1 MKDRK
6 ITLSYSDSIL
16 IEQLLESQIRVFED
30 ADAKYGDPSGYIA
43 ADRYEYSGPLDIG
56 HNVNSRE
63 LTCREFEVWA
73 ESIKDRLFH
82 SRRDA
87 TPPGPSD
94 CPDCGEI
101 GSGRGH
107 MGCQYPSDDPNIEGL
122 EDPMEFER

>member
-1 MKDRK
+1 MKGRK
-6 ITLSYSDSIL
+6 ITLSYSDSML
-16 IEQLLESQIRVFED
+16 IEQLLENQLAIYRD
-30 ADAKYGDPSGYIA
+30 ADADYGDQSGYIS
-43 ADRYEYSGPLDIG
+43 ADRFHTDGPYDLG
-56 HNVNSRE
+56 HEINQRD
-63 LTCREFEVWA
+63 LTVREFEVWT